1 MAKILGFSGS
11 TIKLGTVE
19 KAMEQVLK
27 STGKEW
33 EMIRLN
39 NLNMKYCIGCVG
51 CAHTVR
57 CVIKDDINE
66 ILEKIEQADAVVIGG
81 LARFGKLNGLTKIF
95 VERLFP
101 LFHNNTIK
109 GKLAASV
116 SGGLFHQDNVK
127 EELSSIFETYKMQEV
142 GSITIGGNASCF
154 KCGKGETCENSAF
167 RAVYGDDA
175 KITEDVFYVFD
186 KDKEAVERAKLL
198 GNKIAEA
205 IAQKA

>member
-1 MAKILGFSGS
+1 MAKIIAFSGS
-11 TIKLGTVE
+11 TVKSGVVE
-19 KAMEQVLK
+19 KAMEQVLN

-39 NLNMKYCIGCVG
+39 KLNMKYCIGCVG
-51 CAHTVR
+51 CASSER

-81 LARFGKLNGLTKIF
+81 LARFGNLNALTKVFI
-95 VERLFP
+95 ERLFP

-142 GSITIGGNASCF
+142 GSITIGGNASCY

-167 RAVYGDDA
+167 RAKYGDDA

-186 KDKEAVERAKLL
+186 KDKEAVERATLL
-198 GNKIAEA
+198 GKKIAEA
-205 IAQKA
+205 IDKKA